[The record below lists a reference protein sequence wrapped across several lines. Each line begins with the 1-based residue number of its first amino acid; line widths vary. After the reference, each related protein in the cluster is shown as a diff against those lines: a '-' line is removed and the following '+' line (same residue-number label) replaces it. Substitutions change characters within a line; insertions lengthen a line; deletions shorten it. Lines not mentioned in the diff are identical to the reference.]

1 MNRRMGMNP
10 KFKIALSFATEEQKL
25 VEKVYHYLKAEN
37 ISVFFAPSSECQAL
51 LSGENQREV
60 FYSIFGMKSEYVAL
74 FVSKNYIVKDV
85 PMEEANIAF
94 SKHSSDGKVIP
105 IYLDGTPLPPDMFD
119 PRSTN
124 YFKSDNPA
132 AIASHLSAKIKYTD
146 FIYKET
152 DSSIT
157 SENTMNVSGNTAKK
171 QIFIQQ
177 LNGNIDL

>member
-1 MNRRMGMNP
+1 MNS

-37 ISVFFAPSSECQAL
+37 ISVFFAPSLECQAL

-60 FYSIFGMKSEYVAL
+60 FYSIFGLKSEYVAL

-94 SKHSSDGKVIP
+94 SKHSSDGMVIP
-105 IYLDGTPLPPDMFD
+105 IYLDGAPLPPDMFD

-124 YFKSDNPA
+124 YFKSNNPA
-132 AIASHLSAKIKYTD
+132 AIASHLSAKIKYAD
-146 FIYKET
+146 FIYKEA
-152 DSSIT
+152 DSSIK
-157 SENTMNVSGNTAKK
+157 SENTMNVSGNTAEK